1 MGEEVV
7 VGEGGQRR
15 LDGVA
20 LLGVR
25 LLQRD
30 GRDGH
35 LALGDVAQVGVQGHA
50 ACDLGDQ
57 QVGVEGIE
65 GGAHVGFLAQR
76 HEAGQQLADAAV
88 VDVAVL
94 VAGHVVG
101 GVVGVDAGHV
111 LEVLLLLQVQQVVDG
126 GDDAVGVVLL
136 VTLGDLDQVAV
147 QLLGMLGEVLDEVH
161 VAGHAGLHIQ
171 SAAAEHVVAGLNVR
185 PVPPAP
191 GRRSPSASGAARRS

>member
-1 MGEEVV
+1 M
-7 VGEGGQRR
+7 
-15 LDGVA
+15 
-20 LLGVR
+20 
-25 LLQRD
+25 
-30 GRDGH
+30 
-35 LALGDVAQVGVQGHA
+35 
-50 ACDLGDQ
+50 
-57 QVGVEGIE
+57 
-65 GGAHVGFLAQR
+65 GFLAQR

-94 VAGHVVG
+94 IAGHVVG

-147 QLLGMLGEVLDEVH
+147 QLLGVLGEVLDEVH

-185 PVPPAP
+185 QYL
-191 GRRSPSASGAARRS
+191 RRQGEGLLQLLGQLVGLKGVLADGAEIIHAHGVDVADEDHGAVGGTLGALDVSQSSLVWKQITCSGWALK